1 MHKETLQIIEEL
13 EHHLSQLTIPLETL
27 QNLQRELSQL
37 RTSLEPFGKTKT
49 ITINPDPLLKISLL
63 DDLLYYTVKDCET
76 QLQKIFVLLESLM
89 QMMTS

>member
-37 RTSLEPFGKTKT
+37 RTSLEPFGKT